1 MWFMGK
7 KQKKKNSIEKEELV
21 FLCIFYGEVVGKS
34 FVEDVVSRLIAC
46 DKIQEIKLF
55 LVEEKKNT
63 AVI

>member
-1 MWFMGK
+1 MYTLAYFNLK
-7 KQKKKNSIEKEELV
+7 KFEFDHAIVKDIL
-21 FLCIFYGEVVGKS
+21 LP

>member
-1 MWFMGK
+1 MYTLVYFNFK
-7 KQKKKNSIEKEELV
+7 KFEFDHVIVKDIL
-21 FLCIFYGEVVGKS
+21 LP

>member
-34 FVEDVVSRLIAC
+34 FVDMGL
-46 DKIQEIKLF
+46 KLRR
-55 LVEEKKNT
+55 EERRNG
-63 AVI
+63 AFYV